1 MRLFEISGE
10 YQHLLDNLCDPET
23 GEISEQALV
32 KLDEVGQELDKKC
45 IAVASYIKNIDA
57 ERKAIEEAKRAM
69 ASREAAM
76 DKVVTNLTNYLQTNM
91 ERTGKTEVSCPYF
104 AIKIKKCPVSVDVLD
119 EEAIPSEYKKRKE
132 VVSVDKMKLKEE
144 LSNGIVIPGVALK
157 QNNRLEIR

>member
-23 GEISEQALV
+23 GEISEQTLV

-69 ASREAAM
+69 AAREAAM

-119 EEAIPSEYKKRKE
+119 EEAVPSEYKKRKE
-132 VVSVDKMKLKEE
+132 IISVDKMKLREE
-144 LSNGIVIPGVALK
+144 LTNGVIIPGVALK